1 VKNEYFHAPMND
13 QHPSRR
19 LLAICKRLLPT
30 FIFYGVAVAALEVM
44 GKISPGGPCA
54 PGLGILF
61 FFLLIPVVIG
71 LLIYN
76 IYLTVNRGKNNGI
89 IALVHAAVLVFIFV
103 VLNVG

>member
-13 QHPSRR
+13 QHPFRR
-19 LLAICKRLLPT
+19 LLAIGKRLLPT
-30 FIFYGVAVAALEVM
+30 FIFYGVAVAALVVM
-44 GKISPGGPCA
+44 GKIFPGGPCV

-76 IYLTVNRGKNNGI
+76 IYLTFKDQNNGI
-89 IALVHAAVLVFIFV
+89 VALVHAAVLVFIFV
-103 VLNVG
+103 ALNVG